1 MHRMYKQGAVANP
14 PAFNVAESSYGYP
27 TNGSDTSGIPATIPG
42 AEWYYMLTEEIVQVI
57 LKAGLSLDAT
67 KTDQLH
73 AAIAKMVGD
82 SVNAING
89 KLSATIADIQS
100 RVAQQGIPSGALM
113 AFDRDSPPDGYW
125 LVCDGRAVSRD
136 TYRNLFNAIGTRH
149 GGGDGRTTFNL
160 PNYIDRTF
168 WGATSGIGQRIDPAI
183 PNIYGEVANMSLWAT
198 QISASG
204 AFYAVQNSGHT
215 GIRKG
220 GWDPDQRVYLDAK
233 RVSGV
238 YKDGVNTVQP
248 PAVRALICIHI

>member
-1 MHRMYKQGAVANP
+1 MDRVYQQGAVANP
-14 PAFNVAESSYGYP
+14 PVFNVAESSYGYP
-27 TNGSDTSGIPATIPG
+27 TNGSDTAGIPATIPG
-42 AEWYYMLTEEIVQVI
+42 DYWAFMVTEEPVQVI
-57 LKAGLSLDAT
+57 LKAGLKLDAT

-73 AAIAKMVGD
+73 TAIVKMIGEAVGTVNDQLSAAIADV
-82 SVNAING
+82 
-89 KLSATIADIQS
+89 QS

-113 AFDRDSPPDGYW
+113 AFDRDSPPDEYW

-149 GGGDGRTTFNL
+149 GAGDGRTTFNL

-168 WGATSGIGQRIDPAI
+168 WGATSGIGQWIDPAI

-204 AFYAVQNSGHT
+204 AFYAVQNGGHT